1 MFFDF
6 NVTQLNY
13 ENRIDNL
20 SAMAHGVVKS
30 KKNFPVF
37 LIDGKG
43 FIFKPLSKTK
53 PLSTPFFA
61 YSEVFW
67 STIIN
72 HYFDSSAPIYK
83 LAICN
88 NYGDEFESK
97 YHHRTI
103 VESLERP
110 RHKLINLYQIFLTH
124 KDSNIDIKDY
134 INFCEKFYDY
144 TKILDTEIMN
154 DERRLGEQLAFQ
166 ILLSILRLDQN
177 YHYENPLYY
186 EKNGQLESIA
196 PPIDHEFSTMFMY
209 LDDLKANKKKYDS
222 AISQLLFEKEEND
235 PFGILKYEL
244 FAIIPQNIEKIIQNY
259 PLVASDFLE
268 KLQNLITDLETSGFE
283 LEDNGYIT
291 PFNSSNYMIGHARF
305 KENDE
310 PKALELERTLPQ
322 YNVDMDTINNIVY
335 DETLST
341 CKILKK
347 QIERRLN

>member
-1 MFFDF
+1 MLFDF

-30 KKNFPVF
+30 QKNFPIF
-37 LIDGKG
+37 LINGQEV
-43 FIFKPLSKTK
+43 IFKPLSKTK

-88 NYGDEFESK
+88 NYGAEFESK
-97 YHHRTI
+97 YHHGTI

-110 RHKLINLYQIFLTH
+110 EYKLINLYQIFLKY
-124 KDSNIDIKDY
+124 KDSNIDITDY

-144 TKILDTEIMN
+144 AKILDTKIMN
-154 DERRLGEQLAFQ
+154 DEKGLGEQLAYQ

-186 EKNGQLESIA
+186 EEDGQLKSIT

-209 LDDLKANKKKYDS
+209 LDDLKVNKEKYDS
-222 AISQLLFEKEEND
+222 AISQLLLRKDEND
-235 PFGILKYEL
+235 PFGILRYEL
-244 FAIIPQNIEKIIQNY
+244 FATIPKNIEKIIERY
-259 PLVASDFLE
+259 PKVASDFLE
-268 KLQNLITDLETSGFE
+268 KLQSLITDLEISGFK

-305 KENDE
+305 KENNE
-310 PKALELERTLPQ
+310 SKALELEKTLPQ
-322 YNVDMDTINNIVY
+322 YHVDMDTVNNVVY
-335 DETLST
+335 KETLST